1 MKLHF
6 SKRATEVST
15 ALRCLSCFLC
25 FFPFTTVARGSSLWS
40 LTCIPDRQKKST
52 QPVAVGEASSLPSSP
67 AISVLKTP
75 ARSPPSSTR
84 LQHRSKDHQAKTL
97 RVLPSCSVPELPAD
111 GDTGP
116 QLWSVS
122 EPCTSAFWKHICC
135 CGLNGWRNSQPLSC
149 SSSSSIAEVACV
161 ITGGWIEPKWMFS
174 LIACLISLQQ
184 TSQRVH

>member
-15 ALRCLSCFLC
+15 ALRCLSCFLR
-25 FFPFTTVARGSSLWS
+25 FFPSPLWPVAPLWS

-84 LQHRSKDHQAKTL
+84 LQHQSKDTRLRHYGSCQAVVCQSCL
-97 RVLPSCSVPELPAD
+97 QMVIQALSSGAWVNPVLQPSENIYAAVGWMDGGTASHFLAPPPLPLLKLPVWSLEDESSQSECSV
-111 GDTGP
+111 
-116 QLWSVS
+116 S
-122 EPCTSAFWKHICC
+122 
-135 CGLNGWRNSQPLSC
+135 
-149 SSSSSIAEVACV
+149 
-161 ITGGWIEPKWMFS
+161 
-174 LIACLISLQQ
+174 
-184 TSQRVH
+184 

>member
-84 LQHRSKDHQAKTL
+84 LQHRSKDTRLRHYGSCQAVVCQSCL
-97 RVLPSCSVPELPAD
+97 QMVIQALSSGAWVNPVLQPSENIYAAVGWMDGGTASHFLAPPPLPLLKLPVWSLEDESSQSECSV
-111 GDTGP
+111 
-116 QLWSVS
+116 S
-122 EPCTSAFWKHICC
+122 
-135 CGLNGWRNSQPLSC
+135 
-149 SSSSSIAEVACV
+149 
-161 ITGGWIEPKWMFS
+161 
-174 LIACLISLQQ
+174 
-184 TSQRVH
+184 

>member
-1 MKLHF
+1 MLSEGNTGITLKKNIFLLNNKNCSQCENFLLRVEFHATKSSHLNLGAGNPNTLKKERKKKVKLHF

-67 AISVLKTP
+67 ANSVLKTP

-84 LQHRSKDHQAKTL
+84 LQHRSKDIRLRHYGSCQA
-97 RVLPSCSVPELPAD
+97 VVCQSCLQMVIQA
-111 GDTGP
+111 
-116 QLWSVS
+116 
-122 EPCTSAFWKHICC
+122 
-135 CGLNGWRNSQPLSC
+135 LS
-149 SSSSSIAEVACV
+149 SGA
-161 ITGGWIEPKWMFS
+161 
-174 LIACLISLQQ
+174 
-184 TSQRVH
+184 

>member
-84 LQHRSKDHQAKTL
+84 LQHRSKDTRLRHYGSCQAVVCQSCL
-97 RVLPSCSVPELPAD
+97 QMVIQALSSGAWVNPVLQPSEN
-111 GDTGP
+111 
-116 QLWSVS
+116 
-122 EPCTSAFWKHICC
+122 ICC